1 LALPLLETDV
11 VTDRFEHAD
20 QLFVQ
25 VTRMHGAALR
35 LALRKQLG
43 NV

>member
-11 VTDRFEHAD
+11 VTDCFEHPH
-20 QLFVQ
+20 QLLVQ

-35 LALRKQLG
+35 LPLRKQLG